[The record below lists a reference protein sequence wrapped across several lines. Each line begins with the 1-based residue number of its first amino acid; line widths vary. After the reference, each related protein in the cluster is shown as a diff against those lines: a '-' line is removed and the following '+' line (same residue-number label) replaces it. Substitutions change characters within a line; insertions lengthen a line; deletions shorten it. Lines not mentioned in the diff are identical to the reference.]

1 MLDRILQF
9 IDAPMRKLDPVKHE
23 KKRQEILEAAKRCF
37 VRSGLK
43 GASTAE
49 ICAEAKISPGHLYHY
64 FDSKEAI
71 IAELGE
77 AYLQDTAQRFKETA
91 GDDRRSVVAAMLS
104 EMDLREKGLRPAELG
119 LLFEFFAES
128 SRNPKMAKMLREHD
142 RAMRGVMAEALR
154 RGQSRGEI
162 DPKLDPE
169 IGAAAMIGLIDAATA
184 MTLRRSRSDAEM
196 VQDLFKKLLTLLLAP
211 PRKPRKQP
219 HPAARA

>member
-1 MLDRILQF
+1 
-9 IDAPMRKLDPVKHE
+9 MRKLDPVKHE

-37 VRSGLK
+37 IRSGLK

-71 IAELGE
+71 IAALGE

-91 GDDRRSVVAAMLS
+91 GGDRSVVATMLS
-104 EMDLREKGLRPAELG
+104 EMDLREKGLRPSELG
-119 LLFEFFAES
+119 LLFELFAES

-154 RGQSRGEI
+154 RGQSCGEI

-196 VQDLFKKLLTLLLAP
+196 TQGLFKNILTLLLAP
-211 PRKPRKQP
+211 PKQGAAKATSSSRPRL
-219 HPAARA
+219 AAQRLRST